1 VHLSKNSGYAKV
13 TFLLAMAHLN
23 ANIAETARMRSHSH
37 LATAAELQRTRPRF
51 KGETVSNAN
60 TEASAAVQVS
70 PKDVGRIARAAFV
83 GTALEWYDYFLFG
96 TAAALVFNRLFF
108 TDLNPTAALL
118 ASLATF
124 GVGFAARPI
133 GAFFFG
139 ILGDRIGRRPTL
151 LITIVAIGVA
161 TGLIGL
167 LPTFMDIGLMAPIF
181 LAILRLLQGLA
192 VGGEWGGATTIAIEH
207 APAEKRARY
216 AALVQV
222 GSPVGTLLSSGAFAL
237 VIMLPPES
245 FDAWGWRLPF
255 LAAFPMLGV
264 ALWIRLKVEESPVFR
279 ELLESGE
286 TTKVPALLVFRK
298 AFGRLV
304 VAIMAALLGVG
315 GFYVMNTFVVSY
327 TTNTLGVDRQIAVNA
342 TLVAAVVQIV
352 VILIFGRVAEKIGP
366 GRVTLVGG
374 LLSAAA
380 AFPLFWLIDTGSAW
394 AITLAVASGIGLLTI
409 TYAVTGALLTELF
422 PANMRYSGVS
432 LGYNIAGALS
442 GFLPFIGTWL
452 IAQQEVPSS
461 LPGIIIFA
469 AISLLTALG
478 GFLGERLRIKDD
490 VVVKEA
496 K

>member
-1 VHLSKNSGYAKV
+1 
-13 TFLLAMAHLN
+13 M
-23 ANIAETARMRSHSH
+23 
-37 LATAAELQRTRPRF
+37 
-51 KGETVSNAN
+51 SNAN

-490 VVVKEA
+490 VVVTEA

>member
-1 VHLSKNSGYAKV
+1 MS
-13 TFLLAMAHLN
+13 N
-23 ANIAETARMRSHSH
+23 AP
-37 LATAAELQRTRPRF
+37 TAAPT
-51 KGETVSNAN
+51 
-60 TEASAAVQVS
+60 AVQVS
-70 PKDVGRIARAAFV
+70 PRDVGRIARAAFV

-139 ILGDRIGRRPTL
+139 VLGDRIGRRPTL

-161 TGLIGL
+161 TGLIGA
-167 LPTFMDIGLMAPIF
+167 LPTYADIGLLAPIF
-181 LAILRLLQGLA
+181 LAVLRLLQGLA

-207 APAEKRARY
+207 APAAKRARY

-237 VIMLPPES
+237 VIMMPS
-245 FDAWGWRLPF
+245 DAFDAWGWRLPF

-279 ELLESGE
+279 ELLEAGE
-286 TTKVPALLVFRK
+286 TEKVPALLVFRK
-298 AFGRLV
+298 AFGRLL
-304 VAIMAALLGVG
+304 VAVAAAMLGVG

-342 TLVAAVVQIV
+342 TLVAAAVQIA

-366 GRVTLVGG
+366 GRVTLIGG

-380 AFPLFWLIDTGSAW
+380 AFPLFWLVEMGSAW
-394 AITLAVASGIGLLTI
+394 SITLAVASGIGLLTI
-409 TYAVTGALLTELF
+409 TYAVTGALLSELF

-442 GFLPFIGTWL
+442 GFLPFIGTWMISL
-452 IAQQEVPSS
+452 QEEPSP

-478 GFLGERLRIKDD
+478 GGIGERLRIKDD
-490 VVVKEA
+490 VVVEEQ
-496 K
+496 